1 MAISFLSCLR
11 GSELHHFT
19 LSIFNIFLSCLRGSE
34 HDELFAFTGG
44 LFLSCLRGSERRVD
58 HAYH

>member
-1 MAISFLSCLR
+1 MAVNLFGIVSV
-11 GSELHHFT
+11 E
-19 LSIFNIFLSCLRGSE
+19 NVDFLSCLRGSE